1 MEFLA
6 SICSLKSKSLQL
18 TLNLIDKENMMNRIA
33 STLATIFLATGALHA
48 QITPAPAIAPPVLP
62 LVTTYRYWPIQF
74 VQFVGPELPYSM
86 VELDVDPGAGKQ
98 PLLYATL
105 TDRATGKRIHYTSDD
120 SLIASAAGLGEEAH
134 KAAIAYEAADT
145 ENVGSISTV
154 RFTMADGKPL
164 EWRFVQG
171 SDISEQGSGLN
182 PFPDSKIPIFAYR
195 EQSAVAGEGTAL
207 KIGDTVSTA
216 SVWTEI
222 SHPPYFVAYRGAET
236 QSAHTLVFLPGQQTW
251 SITSAP
257 AALTP
262 GAAWEL
268 DEEHGNHRSIR
279 IDKVDGT
286 HVTVTSTDRFQPGV
300 HCTLD
305 VTRTGDTWSID
316 HVRFSPVRDGEKH
329 SFTLQLTTPLSA
341 SADHTEL
348 TLIAGKKK
356 TIASGAIAA
365 GAAPGHALTLTF
377 SNPAWL
383 SGKSMTEE
391 TTTTNGKVSFSAHP

>member
-1 MEFLA
+1 
-6 SICSLKSKSLQL
+6 
-18 TLNLIDKENMMNRIA
+18 MNRII
-33 STLATIFLATGALHA
+33 STLATIFLATSALHA
-48 QITPAPAIAPPVLP
+48 QTTAAPAIAPPILP

-105 TDRATGKRIHYTSDD
+105 VDRATGKRIHYTSDD
-120 SLIASAAGLGEEAH
+120 SLIASATGLGEEAH
-134 KAAIAYEAADT
+134 KATIAYEAADT

-195 EQSAVAGEGTAL
+195 EQGAIAGEGTAL

-216 SVWTEI
+216 AVWTEI

-236 QSAHTLVFLPGQQTW
+236 ESAHTLVFLPGQQTW
-251 SITSAP
+251 TITSAP
-257 AALTP
+257 TALTP
-262 GAAWEL
+262 GATWEL
-268 DEEHGNHRSIR
+268 DEEHGNHRSIH

-316 HVRFSPVRDGEKH
+316 HVRFSPLRDGEKH
-329 SFTLQLTTPLSA
+329 AFTLQLTTPLST

-356 TIASGAIAA
+356 TIANGAIAV
-365 GAAPGHALTLTF
+365 GTAPSHALKLTF

-383 SGKSMTEE
+383 NGKSMTEE
-391 TTTTNGKVSFSAHP
+391 STVTNGKVSLSAHP